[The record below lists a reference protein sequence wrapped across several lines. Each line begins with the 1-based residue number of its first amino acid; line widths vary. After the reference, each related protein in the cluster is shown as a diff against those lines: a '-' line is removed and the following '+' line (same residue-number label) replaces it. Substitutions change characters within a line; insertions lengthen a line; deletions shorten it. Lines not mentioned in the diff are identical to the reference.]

1 MSTATRLPE
10 KCRVYLDNTLLPER
24 ADGTGLPVPLSP
36 FTIEWGVSAPTT
48 WGQTLHVKLLAVQ
61 LG

>member
-24 ADGTGLPVPLSP
+24 VNGTGLPVVYSHP
-36 FTIEWGVSAPTT
+36 
-48 WGQTLHVKLLAVQ
+48 
-61 LG
+61 

>member
-36 FTIEWGVSAPTT
+36 PSPSSGA
-48 WGQTLHVKLLAVQ
+48 
-61 LG
+61 